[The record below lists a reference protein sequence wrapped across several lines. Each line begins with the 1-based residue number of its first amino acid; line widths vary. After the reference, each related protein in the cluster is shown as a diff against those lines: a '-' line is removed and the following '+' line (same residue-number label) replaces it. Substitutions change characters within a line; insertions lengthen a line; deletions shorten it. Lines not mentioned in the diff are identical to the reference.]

1 MDGERKR
8 EKERDMIER
17 ERELDMEIGRY
28 IAREGDIW

>member
-17 ERELDMEIGRY
+17 ELDMEIGRY
-28 IAREGDIW
+28 IAREVDIG